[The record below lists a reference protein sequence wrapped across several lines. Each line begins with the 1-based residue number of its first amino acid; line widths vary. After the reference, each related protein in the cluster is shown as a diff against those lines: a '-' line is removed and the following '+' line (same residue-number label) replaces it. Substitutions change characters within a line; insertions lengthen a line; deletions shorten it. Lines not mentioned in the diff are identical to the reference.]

1 MSNEEIKKLTSD
13 PEFSRLLEESDQ
25 AFSDSQSFFRYE
37 PENGQHDT
45 LIKDI
50 KVGKVEDKKAEKTVA
65 QVRVMVEI
73 ISGEEAGQVFDLSG
87 NWGWTARNFVG
98 LKTLVD
104 LLTGKPEE
112 RGFVEALGILYENI
126 GEGVMISTSRTPR
139 KEGEG
144 DPYVNHRPQH
154 LIELTPATDAP
165 EATPAG

>member
-1 MSNEEIKKLTSD
+1 MSNEDIKALTSD

-25 AFSDSQSFFRYE
+25 AFRDSQSFFRYE

-45 LIKDI
+45 LIKEI
-50 KVGKVEDKKAEKTVA
+50 KVGKVEDNKSEKTVV

-98 LKTLVD
+98 MKTLVD

-112 RGFVEALGILYENI
+112 RGFVEALGILYEHR
-126 GEGVMISTSRTPR
+126 GAGVMISTSRQPR
-139 KEGEG
+139 PAGKEG

-154 LIELTPATDAP
+154 LFDLTPSDPAP
-165 EATPAG
+165 AEG